1 VTAEL
6 PVVISALHGPLA
18 ALERK
23 QVEPLLVRARL
34 ADWLRDAGLPPPDP
48 DQVTTWVAALD
59 AEGWRRLALLATAM
73 ELDAVS
79 SVVGRLAARHDAA
92 WLVKEGLIGVAA
104 ATPLL
109 TVALLRESAV
119 RLEELARAWLAA
131 LGASIV
137 GEAPAE
143 SEERWQRIDYGRLL
157 AEADRAKKEAEQ
169 RMAELRERQERAE
182 RMRAGRSKW

>member
-1 VTAEL
+1 VTVEL
-6 PVVISALHGPLA
+6 PVVMGALHGPLA

-23 QVEPLLVRARL
+23 PVEPLLVRARM
-34 ADWLRDAGLPPPDP
+34 ADWLRDAGLLPPDP
-48 DQVTTWVAALD
+48 DQMTTWVAALD

-73 ELDAVS
+73 EVDAVG
-79 SVVGRLAARHDAA
+79 SVVGRMAARRDAA
-92 WLVKEGLIGVAA
+92 WLMKEGLIGVASG
-104 ATPLL
+104 TPLL
-109 TVALLRESAV
+109 TVALLRESHV

-131 LGASIV
+131 LGAGIV
-137 GEAPAE
+137 GETPAE

-169 RMAELRERQERAE
+169 RMAELRERQEKAE